1 MNYHELNP
9 LIRGRELELLT
20 NEEFERLI
28 QAPSIDA
35 FGEQLKMTIYQPFV
49 YEGFEYDLEQNLAK
63 AQSELFAWLK
73 ERVPEPEILWIYT
86 MRFTFHNLKVLT
98 KAELTGKNLDHLFI
112 DDGFY
117 SLETVKEAVRTK
129 ESVELPETL
138 MDSIREVFEYFEGA
152 TILQGIDVIYDRHF
166 LTEQRRLGEKLGY
179 KELLTEII
187 ALIDLTNITTMAR
200 GLIQKRS
207 KGFMTTVLSSA
218 GGIEKEVF
226 LSFVDKELEE
236 YIHFLLTTDYAE
248 LIRPAVNESTINLI
262 ALERLK
268 DNYLSSLY
276 QEAQTHAFGPLPLLS
291 FLNAKEIEG
300 KNLRLLAV
308 GKRSQFSSEQIRERV
323 RTVYGA

>member
-20 NEEFERLI
+20 NEDFERLI
-28 QAPSIDA
+28 QAPSIDS
-35 FGEQLKMTIYQPFV
+35 FGEQLKTTIYQPYV
-49 YEGFEYDLEQNLAK
+49 YEGFEYELEQNLAK
-63 AQSELFAWLK
+63 EQSELFAWLK

-117 SLETVKEAVRTK
+117 SLDKLKEAIRTQD
-129 ESVELPETL
+129 SIELPETL
-138 MDSIREVFEYFEGA
+138 LASIREVFDYFEGA

-200 GLIQKRS
+200 GLIQGRT

-218 GGIEKEVF
+218 GGIEKEIF
-226 LSFVDKELEE
+226 LSFIGQDLEV
-236 YIHFLLTTDYAE
+236 YNRFLLTTDYAE
-248 LIRPAVNESTINLI
+248 IIRPALKETKIDLI
-262 ALERLK
+262 TLERLK
-268 DNYLSSLY
+268 DDYLSSLY
-276 QEAQTHAFGPLPLLS
+276 QEAQTQAFGPLPLLA
-291 FLNAKEIEG
+291 FLNAKEVES

-308 GKRSQFSSEQIRERV
+308 GKRSQFSPEQIRERV
-323 RTVYGA
+323 RTIYGA

>member
-20 NEEFERLI
+20 NEDFERLI
-28 QAPSIDA
+28 QAPSIDS
-35 FGEQLKMTIYQPFV
+35 FGEQLKTTIYQPYV
-49 YEGFEYDLEQNLAK
+49 YEGFEYELEQNLAK
-63 AQSELFAWLK
+63 EQSELFAWLK

-117 SLETVKEAVRTK
+117 SLDKMKEAIRTQD
-129 ESVELPETL
+129 SIELPETL
-138 MDSIREVFEYFEGA
+138 LASIREVFDYFEGA

-200 GLIQKRS
+200 GLIQGRT

-218 GGIEKEVF
+218 GGIEKEIF
-226 LSFVDKELEE
+226 LSFIGQELEV
-236 YIHFLLTTDYAE
+236 YNRFLLTTDYAE
-248 LIRPAVNESTINLI
+248 IIRPALKETKIDLI
-262 ALERLK
+262 TLERLK
-268 DNYLSSLY
+268 DDYLSSLY
-276 QEAQTHAFGPLPLLS
+276 QEAQTQAFGPLPLLA
-291 FLNAKEIEG
+291 FLNAKEVER

-308 GKRSQFSSEQIRERV
+308 GKRSQFSAEQIRERV

>member
-20 NEEFERLI
+20 NEDFERLI

-35 FGEQLKMTIYQPFV
+35 FGEQLKTTIYQPYV
-49 YEGFEYDLEQNLAK
+49 YEGFEYELEQNLAK
-63 AQSELFAWLK
+63 EQSELFAWLK

-98 KAELTGKNLDHLFI
+98 KAELTGKKLDQLFI

-117 SLETVKEAVRTK
+117 SLDMMKEAVRTQD
-129 ESVELPETL
+129 SAELPETL
-138 MDSIREVFEYFEGA
+138 LASIREVFDYFEGA

-187 ALIDLTNITTMAR
+187 ALIDLTNITTTAR
-200 GLIQKRS
+200 GLSQNRT

-218 GGIEKEVF
+218 GDIEKEIF
-226 LSFVDKELEE
+226 LSFVGQELEA
-236 YIHFLLTTDYAE
+236 YTRFLLTTDYAE
-248 LIRPAVNESTINLI
+248 IIRPALKETEIDLI
-262 ALERLK
+262 TLERLK
-268 DNYLSSLY
+268 DDYLSSLY
-276 QEAQTHAFGPLPLLS
+276 QEAQTQAFGPLPLLA
-291 FLNAKEIEG
+291 FLNAKEVEG

-308 GKRSQFSSEQIRERV
+308 GKRSQFSTEQIRERV
-323 RTVYGA
+323 RTVYGT